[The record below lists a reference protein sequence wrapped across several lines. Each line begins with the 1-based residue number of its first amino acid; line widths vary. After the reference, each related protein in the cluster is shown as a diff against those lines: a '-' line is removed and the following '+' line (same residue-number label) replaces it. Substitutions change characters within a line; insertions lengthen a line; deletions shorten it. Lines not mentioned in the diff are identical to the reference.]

1 MSQKKEYV
9 LFSAMQKK
17 ENKLVLPKQ
26 NIQKVH
32 NGVGHIYVFKM
43 ILLCIIK

>member
-1 MSQKKEYV
+1 MSHKRSTCFCGQCKKE
-9 LFSAMQKK
+9 
-17 ENKLVLPKQ
+17 ENKFVLPKI
-26 NIQKVH
+26 IQIVH